1 MTNEHASDETLAARL
16 RELPTQ
22 RTPPEAVWTAIAA
35 DIAAPAADPITAA
48 APVVALSSR
57 QRPRWRAPLAW
68 AMAASVALLAVLL
81 MPRQA
86 PTPDPVAV
94 TSAPPS
100 TAVLVH
106 QADAMAGEYRQA
118 IASLPTTEVPAD
130 LRPALHELDASA
142 AAIRVALGQQPDA
155 EFLLNQLR
163 RTYAKRLELTR
174 MAALETPA
182 PTTT

>member
-1 MTNEHASDETLAARL
+1 MNTEHPSDEALAARL
-16 RELPTQ
+16 RQLPSQ
-22 RTPPEAVWTAIAA
+22 RTPPEAVWTAIATN
-35 DIAAPAADPITAA
+35 IAAPADAA
-48 APVVALSSR
+48 SPTPTGAPVVALSSR
-57 QRPRWRAPLAW
+57 RRPRWRAPLGW
-68 AMAASVALLAVLL
+68 ALAASVALLAVLL
-81 MPRQA
+81 MPRQVLS
-86 PTPDPVAV
+86 PDPVAV
-94 TSAPPS
+94 PATPI
-100 TAVLVH
+100 LVR

-118 IASLPTTEVPAD
+118 IASLPATEVPAD